1 MQPSL
6 EAVGIIL
13 QHLAQRKNG
22 YSTPGENIMK
32 KIALITAT
40 VASLALAACG
50 GNDDAANSANA
61 AETNMEATS
70 NEAVS
75 DVNAAASDVATGTDN
90 SLDAAGNAL
99 ENGASAVGNAAE
111 AAGNA
116 ISNTADAAVVTDEE
130 RKK

>member
-1 MQPSL
+1 
-6 EAVGIIL
+6 
-13 QHLAQRKNG
+13 
-22 YSTPGENIMK
+22 MK

-50 GNDDAANSANA
+50 GNEAATNEANT

-70 NEAVS
+70 DEAIG
-75 DVNAAASDVATGTDN
+75 DVNAAAGDVAVGTEN

-111 AAGNA
+111 AAGSA
-116 ISNTADAAVVTDEE
+116 ISNTADAAVVTEE
-130 RKK
+130 EARK

>member
-1 MQPSL
+1 MRLSL
-6 EAVGIIL
+6 EAGGSSFSTSPSE
-13 QHLAQRKNG
+13 KNG
-22 YSTPGENIMK
+22 YSTLGEIIMK
-32 KIALITAT
+32 KIALITVT

-50 GNDDAANSANA
+50 GNDDSANMANA

-75 DVNAAASDVATGTDN
+75 DVNAAAGDVATGTDN

-116 ISNTADAAVVTDEE
+116 ISNTADAVVVTDEE